1 MEERPIA
8 SDLAFVTYVC
18 EQLRD
23 VQGVSHRK
31 MFGEYAIYVGDR
43 VVALVAD
50 DQFFV
55 KPTSAGR
62 ELLKAPVEASPYP
75 GASQYLLI
83 GGELDD
89 RDLMTALINAT
100 VAALPPAKP
109 KRKKNRQG

>member
-1 MEERPIA
+1 M
-8 SDLAFVTYVC
+8 C

-62 ELLKAPVEASPYP
+62 ALLSAPVDAPPYP

-89 RDLMTALINAT
+89 RELMTALINAT

-109 KRKKNRQG
+109 KKKKSPRSTK